1 MTSSVLKAKT
11 AAWKVSFVICSAPEG
26 KGFFYPKMEQPP
38 PYPGPPGYGN
48 KQPLPTNQQQPG
60 YQAITTT
67 VIQQPGPV
75 FVGLRF
81 LENPTAMICPF
92 CQASIVTS
100 TLYTPGTLTWIACGG
115 VALMG

>member
-1 MTSSVLKAKT
+1 
-11 AAWKVSFVICSAPEG
+11 
-26 KGFFYPKMEQPP
+26 MEQPP

-67 VIQQPGPV
+67 VIQQPGHV

-81 LENPTAMICPF
+81 LENPTAMTCPF